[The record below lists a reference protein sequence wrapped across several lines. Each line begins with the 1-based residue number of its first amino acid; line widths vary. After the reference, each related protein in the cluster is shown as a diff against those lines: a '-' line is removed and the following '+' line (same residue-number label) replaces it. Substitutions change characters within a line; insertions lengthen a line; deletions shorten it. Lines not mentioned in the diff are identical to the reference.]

1 MFKIEMLIDHRKILK
16 KKIAYYWACAIYHPS
31 KLAYML
37 NSTKHLV
44 EPLHLKWLIQT
55 IDRSLTFH
63 FHYFEIMDLRECHLP
78 TETVSPVLKD
88 QYNPV
93 MDNIKQG

>member
-1 MFKIEMLIDHRKILK
+1 MLIDHRKILK
-16 KKIAYYWACAIYHPS
+16 KSPITGHAIYHPS

-63 FHYFEIMDLRECHLP
+63 FHYFEIMDLRGCHLP